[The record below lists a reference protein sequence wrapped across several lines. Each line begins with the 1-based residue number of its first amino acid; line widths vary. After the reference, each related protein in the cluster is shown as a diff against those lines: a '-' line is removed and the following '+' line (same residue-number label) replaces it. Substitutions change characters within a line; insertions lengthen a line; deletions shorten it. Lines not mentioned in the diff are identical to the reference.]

1 MNIPIEPCAVV
12 IPHQLP
18 PYMTFTLPIA
28 DEVAHDAYAVIRMGT
43 TGNVVDLLAQCHRM
57 HQGAKVAALLT
68 PLLPVKLRVF
78 ERGNGFP
85 SVGHYATDSSTV
97 WRITDL
103 CGGNIQC
110 GTVAA
115 PNYIEVVAVNAGEPS
130 DFEEDDYVSMY
141 EASRIRFDIKGGA

>member
-12 IPHQLP
+12 IPHQVP
-18 PYMTFTLPIA
+18 PYLTFDMNRA
-28 DEVAHDAYAVIRMGT
+28 DEVEHDSHAVIRMGT

-57 HQGAKVAALLT
+57 HQGAKVATLLAK
-68 PLLPVKLRVF
+68 LLPVQLRVS
-78 ERGNGFP
+78 ERGNGWP
-85 SVGHYATDSSTV
+85 SVGHHATDGSTV

-130 DFEEDDYVSMY
+130 DFEEDEYAAMY
-141 EASRIRFDIKGGA
+141 EASRIRSDVKGGA